1 MKTQKDAREKR
12 LTLSFVRL
20 SDSSYYTL
28 FALLLSTVITLFW
41 CPILCAVLCLLP
53 CLFLRKPRL
62 QILLCVSLI
71 IPAVFAR
78 LYKLVCHT
86 VVIPVAIILRHS
98 VFIPFKRCL
107 SSALYFAVL
116 LCLAYCLCHYSL
128 PLQYPCNIPLPP
140 SCFLI
145 VRQTLLLLRLL
156 LPPASL
162 LLFASSPVSHK
173 RQ

>member
-20 SDSSYYTL
+20 SDNSYYTL
-28 FALLLSTVITLFW
+28 FAPLLSTIIVLFR
-41 CPILCAVLCLLP
+41 CPILYAVLRLLP
-53 CLFLRKPRL
+53 RLFLRKPRL

-107 SSALYFAVL
+107 SSAFYFSVL
-116 LCLAYCLCHYSL
+116 PCLAYCLCHYSL
-128 PLQYPCNIPLPP
+128 PLQYPCNIPLLP

-145 VRQTLLLLRLL
+145 VRQARLLLRLL
-156 LPPASL
+156 LLPPSL
-162 LLFASSPVSHK
+162 LFLSVNPMLYK
-173 RQ
+173 Q